1 MGLTRLW
8 RNTSLGIRPSESDQS
23 GPGTAFEERARRH
36 AVRVGRKI
44 AAAGL
49 ALVIGLWVVI
59 VGEVRSENAL
69 AIVHARGQGNNLSA
83 AFAEEVTR
91 ILDTVNSAMDLMAR
105 QIRAD
110 PRDFAA
116 RFNAHGINANR
127 FNANGINAGGSKA
140 EQSGAGG
147 ASIAPPIMSAS
158 WIGAQGTLL
167 FTTLQPYLGPIEFG
181 NHEAFKVHRDATVT
195 GLFIGKPSNELPN
208 QPISIPV
215 SRRIEADDGTFL
227 GVLIYHLA
235 PGELTRLHRAVD
247 LGKRGVLTLLCSDGV
262 IRARFSANAPNGLL
276 GIGTSVVGGPWR
288 ADMEAG
294 SLYSYT
300 RLGVVDQVNRLF
312 TLRKLANYPL
322 IVSVGLDMDDVLEGA
337 RGHRLLILIM
347 GAAASGLMALLTIL
361 LVREMWRRTL
371 REIDLARQH
380 GRLEAAH
387 AQILVDRGHL
397 EVANRELLASTE
409 RAQAANRAKSQFL
422 ANMSHELR
430 TPLHAI
436 IGFSELIKEQVPK
449 NQGGPPI
456 ADYAND
462 ILTSGRHLLDLIN
475 SILDLSK
482 VESGTSLLVDIVV
495 PIADVI
501 NASLIAIRGQARTR
515 HIALEVVLPPDPPA
529 VRVDLTKMRQILINL
544 LSNAVKFT
552 PEDGRITIQVKPSD
566 DGGLVVSVIDTGIG
580 MTEAEMAVALEPF
593 GQVDNTLSRIAEG
606 TGLGLPLAQRLIEL
620 HGGRLALHSVKR
632 QGTTVEVV
640 IPAERVVRMGA
651 GG

>member
-8 RNTSLGIRPSESDQS
+8 RNTSLGMRPSELDRS
-23 GPGTAFEERARRH
+23 GTGTEFEERARRH

-49 ALVIGLWVVI
+49 ALVIGLWAVI
-59 VGEVRSENAL
+59 VVEVRSENAA
-69 AIVHARGQGNNLSA
+69 AIALARGQGNNLSA
-83 AFAEEVTR
+83 AFVEEVTR
-91 ILDTVNSAMDLMAR
+91 ILDTVSAAMDMMAR
-105 QIRAD
+105 QIRSD
-110 PRDFAA
+110 PQDIVA
-116 RFNAHGINANR
+116 RFNARQRNR
-127 FNANGINAGGSKA
+127 DI
-140 EQSGAGG
+140 
-147 ASIAPPIMSAS
+147 ASIAPAIMSAA
-158 WIGAQGTLL
+158 WIGADGSLL
-167 FTTLQPYLGPIEFG
+167 FSTIRPYLGPTDFARHEEFT
-181 NHEAFKVHRDATVT
+181 VHRDSANT

-215 SRRIEADDGTFL
+215 SRRVEADDGTFL
-227 GVLIYHLA
+227 GVLIFHLA
-235 PGELTRLHRAVD
+235 PAELTRLHRSVD
-247 LGKRGVLTLLCSDGV
+247 LGKRGVLSLLCSDGI

-276 GIGTSVVGGPWR
+276 GIGTSVLGGPWR
-288 ADMEAG
+288 SDLEAG
-294 SLYSYT
+294 SVYSYT

-312 TLRKLANYPL
+312 TLRKLTSYPL
-322 IVSVGLDMDDVLEGA
+322 IVSVGIDMDDVLAAA

-347 GAAASGLMALLTIL
+347 GAAASGLLALLTIL

-436 IGFSELIKEQVPK
+436 IGFSELIKEQAPK
-449 NQGGPPI
+449 VQAGPPI

-462 ILTSGRHLLDLIN
+462 ILTSGRHLLELIN

-495 PIADVI
+495 PVADVI
-501 NASLIAIRGQARTR
+501 NASLIAIRGQARVR
-515 HIALEVVLPPDPPA
+515 RIALEVVLPPDPPA

-552 PEDGRITIQVKPSD
+552 PDDGHITIQVKPSD
-566 DGGLVVSVIDTGIG
+566 DGDLVVAVIDTGIG

-620 HGGRLALHSVKR
+620 HGGTLTLRSVKR
-632 QGTTVEVV
+632 EGTTVEVV
-640 IPAERVVRMGA
+640 IPAERVVQMGA
-651 GG
+651 GE

>member
-8 RNTSLGIRPSESDQS
+8 RNGSLGMRPSEIDHS
-23 GPGTAFEERARRH
+23 GAETAFEERAKRH

-59 VGEVRSENAL
+59 VVEVRSENAS
-69 AIVHARGQGNNLSA
+69 AIVHARGEGSNLSA
-83 AFAEEVTR
+83 AFAAEVTGV
-91 ILDTVNSAMDLMAR
+91 LDTVNNAMELMVR
-105 QIRAD
+105 QIRSD
-110 PRDFAA
+110 PEGFVVR
-116 RFNAHGINANR
+116 
-127 FNANGINAGGSKA
+127 ANGRRRGGDI
-140 EQSGAGG
+140 
-147 ASIAPPIMSAS
+147 ASIAPAIMSAA
-158 WIGAQGTLL
+158 WVGPNGTLL
-167 FTTLQPYLGPIEFG
+167 FTTLQTYLGPTDFAR
-181 NHEAFKVHRDATVT
+181 HEEFKVHQDTT
-195 GLFIGKPSNELPN
+195 DHDLFLGKPSNEIPN
-208 QPISIPV
+208 QPIAIPV
-215 SRRIEADDGTFL
+215 SRKLVAEDGTFL
-227 GVLIYHLA
+227 GVLISYLA
-235 PGELTRLHRAVD
+235 PGELTRLHRSVD
-247 LGKRGVLTLLCSDGV
+247 LGKRGVLTMLGGDGI
-262 IRARFSANAPNGLL
+262 IRARFSANVPNGLL
-276 GIGTSVVGGPWR
+276 GIGASVVGGPWR
-288 ADMEAG
+288 GDMEAG
-294 SLYSYT
+294 SVLSYV
-300 RLGVVDQVNRLF
+300 RIDVVDQVNRLF
-312 TLRKLANYPL
+312 TMRKLATYPL
-322 IVSVGLDMDDVLEGA
+322 IVSVGVDMDDVLVTA
-337 RGHRLLILIM
+337 RGHRLLILLM
-347 GAAASGLMALLTIL
+347 GAAASGLLALLTVL

-436 IGFSELIKEQVPK
+436 IGFSELIKEQAPK
-449 NQGGPPI
+449 TQGGAPI
-456 ADYAND
+456 GDYAND

-482 VESGTSLLVDIVV
+482 VESGTSLVVDIVV

-501 NASLIAIRGQARTR
+501 NASLIAIRGQARAR

-552 PEDGRITIQVKPSD
+552 PENGRITVQVTPSE
-566 DGGLVVSVIDTGIG
+566 DGGLVLSVIDTGIG
-580 MTEAEMAVALEPF
+580 MTEAEIAVALEPF
-593 GQVDNTLSRIAEG
+593 GQVDSTLSRATEG

-620 HGGRLALHSVKR
+620 HGGKLTLRSVKR
-632 QGTTVEVV
+632 QGTTAEVV
-640 IPAERVVRMGA
+640 IPPERVVRMPA
-651 GG
+651 TV

>member
-8 RNTSLGIRPSESDQS
+8 RNTSLAMRPSEMDRS
-23 GPGTAFEERARRH
+23 GSGTEFEERARRH

-49 ALVIGLWVVI
+49 ALVIGLWAVI
-59 VGEVRSENAL
+59 VGEVRSENGS
-69 AIVHARGQGNNLSA
+69 AIIAARGQGNNLSA

-91 ILDTVNSAMDLMAR
+91 ILDTVTSAMDAMTR
-105 QIRAD
+105 QIRSN
-110 PRDFAA
+110 PHDFAT
-116 RFNAHGINANR
+116 RFNTR
-127 FNANGINAGGSKA
+127 
-140 EQSGAGG
+140 QRSGDLA
-147 ASIAPPIMSAS
+147 AMTPAMLSAA
-158 WIGAQGTLL
+158 WIGTDGGLL
-167 FTTLQPYLGPIEFG
+167 FSTLRPYPGPVDFAG
-181 NHEAFKVHRDATVT
+181 REAFKVHRDNPNN
-195 GLFIGKPSNELPN
+195 GLFIDKPSNELPN

-227 GVLIYHLA
+227 GVLIFHLA
-235 PGELTRLHRAVD
+235 PAELTRLHRSVD
-247 LGKRGVLTLLCSDGV
+247 LGKRGVLTLLCGDGV

-288 ADMEAG
+288 SDMEPG
-294 SLYSYT
+294 SLHAYT
-300 RLGVVDQVNRLF
+300 RVGVVDQVNRLF
-312 TLRKLANYPL
+312 TLRRLASYPL
-322 IVSVGLDMDDVLEGA
+322 IVSVGIDMDDVLAAA

-347 GAAASGLMALLTIL
+347 GAAASGLLALLTIL

-380 GRLEAAH
+380 GKLEAAH

-436 IGFSELIKEQVPK
+436 IGFSELIKEQAPK
-449 NQGGPPI
+449 TQGGPPI

-501 NASLIAIRGQARTR
+501 NASLIAIRGQARAR
-515 HIALEVVLPPDPPA
+515 HIVLEVVLPPDPTA
-529 VRVDLTKMRQILINL
+529 VRVDLTKLRQILINL

-552 PEDGRITIQVKPSD
+552 PENGRITIQVKPSD

-593 GQVDNTLSRIAEG
+593 GQVDNTLSRVAEG

-620 HGGRLALHSVKR
+620 HGGKLTLRSVKR
-632 QGTTVEVV
+632 EGTTVEVV
-640 IPAERVVRMGA
+640 IPPERVVRMAAA
-651 GG
+651 G